1 MAITNYGELKASVAD
16 WLMRSDLT
24 AVIPDLI
31 TLAEARFNRDLRLPD
46 MVKRVNGSF
55 SNQFFKLPTDCM
67 EIIDVSL
74 DDNTKLEQWTSDYMD
89 NVRPIGS
96 NTGKPMAFAVLGRQ
110 LEVYPTPPTA
120 GFNCILSYYEA
131 LEPMSAA
138 TDTNWLLTR
147 HPDLYLYGTLI
158 QSAPYLKEDERL
170 NTWSAMYDRL
180 MDEARRYDERLR
192 FSQARTPRVKA
203 RTIG

>member
-1 MAITNYGELKASVAD
+1 MAITNYGELKSAVAD
-16 WLMRSDLT
+16 WLMRTDLT
-24 AVIPDLI
+24 AVIPDFI
-31 TLAEARFNRDLRLPD
+31 SLAEARFDRDLRLPD
-46 MVKRVNGSF
+46 MVKRVNGAF

-67 EIIDVSL
+67 ELIDISL

-89 NVRPIGS
+89 NVRPINGS
-96 NTGKPMAFAVLGRQ
+96 TGKPMAYAILGRE
-110 LEVYPTPPTA
+110 LEVYPTPPVAGLTA
-120 GFNCILSYYEA
+120 ILSYYGS
-131 LEPMSAA
+131 LPKMSAN

-170 NTWSAMYDRL
+170 NTWSATYDRL